1 MSNFLLTILAAY
13 GICFGLMNDKAAFI
27 TGPLRRIPL
36 FPDDQGQTFFAR
48 MLSCPYCTGFHA
60 GYIAWF
66 MIHAHVVLTA
76 PSWGMIGE
84 VVATAFASSAACYLL
99 DITAE
104 WVEHWSSG
112 E

>member
-1 MSNFLLTILAAY
+1 MSDFLLTIIAAY

-27 TGPLRRIPL
+27 TGPLRRVPL
-36 FPDDQGQTFFAR
+36 FRDEHGQGFFAR

-60 GYIAWF
+60 GYIAWALV
-66 MIHAHVVLTA
+66 HADAVLAA
-76 PSWGMIGE
+76 PSWGMVGD
-84 VVATAFASSAACYLL
+84 VLAAAFASSAACYML

-104 WVEHWSSG
+104 WIEHWSSD